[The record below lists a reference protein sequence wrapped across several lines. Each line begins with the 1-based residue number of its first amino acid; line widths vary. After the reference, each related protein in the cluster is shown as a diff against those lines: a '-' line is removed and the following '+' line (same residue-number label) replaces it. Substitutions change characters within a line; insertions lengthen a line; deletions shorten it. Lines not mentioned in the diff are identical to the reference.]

1 MNIKELREQG
11 STVGAS
17 GRRSMQQGI
26 GVEIPYSP
34 AKSNRTP
41 PFIYARAKLKILE
54 IQMRLQKD
62 ARKYLMN

>member
-17 GRRSMQQGI
+17 GQRSIRQGI

-41 PFIYARAKLKILE
+41 PFVYARAKLGK
-54 IQMRLQKD
+54 
-62 ARKYLMN
+62 